1 MKHILKFDKYNLI
14 KEADEVDP
22 ALDTPAPSTEAPAPE
37 QLPADNQQVATDSAT
52 PEPTEPEVPKRNS
65 AVVLKE
71 FLEELRGHLIYWFK
85 FGKISDILTAK
96 NRDITKE
103 RRGLCI
109 WAEDVEQEYMWKIK
123 FLESEIQGKI
133 EQVEKLLLSI
143 DVYDYDREN
152 LLKQKEII
160 IPIDKMNED
169 YLMKT
174 IKEIKKSI
182 LKVPSK
188 ISDVKKFKE
197 GEKDSLTDD
206 IY

>member
-1 MKHILKFDKYNLI
+1 MKYIVKFKKYNLI
-14 KEADEVDP
+14 KEADES
-22 ALDTPAPSTEAPAPE
+22 AIAPAPE
-37 QLPADNQQVATDSAT
+37 ALQSDNQDVNQ
-52 PEPTEPEVPKRNS
+52 EPEIQDRNS

-85 FGKISDILTAK
+85 YGEISNILLAK

-109 WAEDVEQEYMWKIK
+109 WAEDVDKEYMWKIK
-123 FLESEIQGKI
+123 FLEHEIQGRLK
-133 EQVEKLLLSI
+133 QVEKLLLTV
-143 DVYDYDREN
+143 DVYDYDREYII
-152 LLKQKEII
+152 KQKEIV

-169 YLMKT
+169 FLIKT
-174 IKEIKKSI
+174 IKEIKAAV

-188 ISDVKKFKE
+188 TSDVKRFKDD
-197 GEKDSLTDD
+197 EKDSLTDD